1 MRAIYRIAR
10 LELSNLFYSPV
21 AWLLLVLFVF
31 MTGMTFGEMME
42 SLSRRQELG
51 RSLYAISKDIFYN
64 SRGLWGS
71 VSQWFYLIMPLLTMG
86 LISQEFSRGSIK
98 LLFSAPITGR
108 HIVLGKYLG
117 IMLYGLIMMAILLV
131 FVVIAGSVVESF
143 GWATVFTGLL
153 GLYLLF
159 GLYAAIG
166 LFMSTL
172 TNYPIVAAIG
182 MLSLLTLLGLVSGIW
197 QEYSFVR
204 EITYWL
210 SLGGRA
216 NTFIFMLNIKRLNL

>member
-51 RSLYAISKDIFYN
+51 RGLYAISKDIFYN

-117 IMLYGLIMMAILLV
+117 IMLYGLIMM
-131 FVVIAGSVVESF
+131 
-143 GWATVFTGLL
+143 
-153 GLYLLF
+153 
-159 GLYAAIG
+159 
-166 LFMSTL
+166 
-172 TNYPIVAAIG
+172 
-182 MLSLLTLLGLVSGIW
+182 LSLIH
-197 QEYSFVR
+197 
-204 EITYWL
+204 I
-210 SLGGRA
+210 
-216 NTFIFMLNIKRLNL
+216 

>member
-42 SLSRRQELG
+42 SLSRKQELG
-51 RSLYAISKDIFYN
+51 RNLYAISKEIFYN

-71 VSQWFYLIMPLLTMG
+71 VSQWFYLVMPLLTMG

-98 LLFSAPITGR
+98 LLFVAPITSR
-108 HIVLGKYLG
+108 HIVLGKFLG
-117 IMLYGLIMMAILLV
+117 MMMYGLLMFSVLLV
-131 FVVIAGSVVESF
+131 YVILGGCWIESF
-143 GWATVFTGLL
+143 DWAAVLTGLL

-159 GLYAAIG
+159 GTYAAIG

-172 TNYPIVAAIG
+172 TTYPIVAAIY
-182 MLSLLTLLGLVSGIW
+182 MLALLTVSMV
-197 QEYSFVR
+197 ESFMRRTAAVV
-204 EITYWL
+204 WV
-210 SLGGRA
+210 
-216 NTFIFMLNIKRLNL
+216 

>member
-143 GWATVFTGLL
+143 GWATVFTG
-153 GLYLLF
+153 
-159 GLYAAIG
+159 
-166 LFMSTL
+166 
-172 TNYPIVAAIG
+172 
-182 MLSLLTLLGLVSGIW
+182 
-197 QEYSFVR
+197 
-204 EITYWL
+204 
-210 SLGGRA
+210 
-216 NTFIFMLNIKRLNL
+216 